1 MGAQNK
7 EAILDELG
15 SSRDISIQG
24 TLEFYKAKKW
34 VTRVILAQKFS
45 DLEEPIVTVFKT
57 IKNKKSKKGGK
68 TCTLNNF
75 VAVSKDICIGKRDCT
90 LAIMTLNFDLYFSFE
105 RPLSQLIWY
114 NWMKQCCPPFKTL
127 DIQFLKGP
135 NYYNWM
141 EGKQCTMYITK
152 KNFIVKS
159 HAIRGMHET
168 ILQGYHEEFKFKR
181 REDRILEVKYIG
193 TNYSWYFCGPA
204 IYEILKVHRA
214 LMKNI
219 LEQKIPPQED
229 IDKYTEGYWLQSL
242 PILASR
248 DPESCGN
255 STTKSNCSSTN
266 SSLKIHRVKK
276 DEQKKLN
283 TLNSIIPHNNEQN
296 ISSDYKNNSNNLN
309 HVYTEY
315 IQPHYTKNKNN
326 YYMKRGTKSINNLTI
341 QNKLDPIY
349 ENLQRKDIDNIY
361 YKNGKNKKMEDIKR
375 LSKSVNNIYINED
388 TDTTS
393 NNRSSIPFLKK
404 HKEISSSFSLPLGP
418 KPINLNKPL
427 TYYFSPSISDTNN
440 VEIPGLVKTS
450 GDKKL
455 SFKNI
460 KKTVN
465 KVFRKSI
472 TGSFTKYDGDRKS
485 DGSNYYPEEN
495 NIDKFMYANLID
507 TSNKNNNTPE
517 INNLHSHT
525 LTDEYIENSNNTTPS
540 SYLTKK
546 QNTVSAQ
553 KDNSN
558 KINLLSF
565 KEKRKF
571 RDATEDYNIYVNTQ
585 N

>member
-15 SSRDISIQG
+15 SSQDISIQG
-24 TLEFYKAKKW
+24 TLELYKAKKW

-57 IKNKKSKKGGK
+57 IKNKKSNKGGK
-68 TCTLNNF
+68 TCTLNEF

-255 STTKSNCSSTN
+255 STTKSNCSSNN
-266 SSLKIHRVKK
+266 SSLKIFRVKK

-283 TLNSIIPHNNEQN
+283 NLTSNISYNNEQD
-296 ISSDYKNNSNNLN
+296 ISSE
-309 HVYTEY
+309 YTQPPY
-315 IQPHYTKNKNN
+315 IKNKNN
-326 YYMKRGTKSINNLTI
+326 YYVKKGTKSINNLTM

-349 ENLQRKDIDNIY
+349 ENLQRKDTDSIY
-361 YKNGKNKKMEDIKR
+361 YKNSKNKNIEHIKR
-375 LSKSVNNIYINED
+375 LSKSVNNIYVNED
-388 TDTTS
+388 
-393 NNRSSIPFLKK
+393 NNKTLNNQLAELSVKK
-404 HKEISSSFSLPLGP
+404 HKEISSSYSLPLGP

-427 TYYFSPSISDTNN
+427 TYYFSPSLSDMNN
-440 VEIPGLVKTS
+440 LEIPGLVKTT

-465 KVFRKSI
+465 KVLRKSI

-485 DGSNYYPEEN
+485 DGSSYYPEEN
-495 NIDKFMYANLID
+495 NMDKFMYANLID
-507 TSNKNNNTPE
+507 TLNKNNNTHE
-517 INNLHSHT
+517 KDNLHNHSHT
-525 LTDEYIENSNNTTPS
+525 DEHIENSNNTTSS

-558 KINLLSF
+558 KVNLLSF
-565 KEKRKF
+565 KEKKKF